1 MSDQAPPP
9 PPPPE
14 ENGEQPPVYGQP
26 PAGGYGAPPPAYG
39 QQPQFGQPH
48 GAPAAVTG
56 NKATW
61 ALVLGILSL
70 VCCGLFTGIPA
81 IIMGKNAKAELE
93 AAGQSGSTANIGMIL
108 GIVGTALSVLG
119 LLFFLLVAG
128 GMSTGG

>member
-1 MSDQAPPP
+1 MSDQAPP

-39 QQPQFGQPH
+39 QQPQFGQPY

-56 NKATW
+56 NKATL

-93 AAGQSGSTANIGMIL
+93 AAGQSGSTANVAMIL

-119 LLFFLLVAG
+119 LLFFGLVA